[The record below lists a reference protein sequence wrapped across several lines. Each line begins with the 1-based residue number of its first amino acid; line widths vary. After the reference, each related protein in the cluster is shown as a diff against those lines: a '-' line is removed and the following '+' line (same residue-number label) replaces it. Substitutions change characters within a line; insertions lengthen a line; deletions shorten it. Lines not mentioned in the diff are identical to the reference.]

1 MLYEN
6 FIKMKRSNREQ
17 YYQNRSIAELKR
29 EAQNRHLIIPQ
40 PVTKNYLIYILL
52 NSENQQNRPVN
63 NYSNSNNASD
73 DNLTPNNDNHR
84 HQHHQHHHSNIPR
97 TSPSYSPSPAPPAN
111 TASNRSNKKEKKR
124 EYSPV
129 LPKNTQN
136 QKNKKAKENKK
147 KENFF
152 NFQAIKDMFPITDAD
167 GFNDIINY
175 CVLICLLY
183 YGIFNQIFLILF
195 SVFLVDL
202 ISTNHIRIKSIQ
214 QNTKNKIKFVLTWI
228 YLLIC
233 ALFPFEALAA
243 FISFYI
249 SKKVYFGN
257 IQNIDLLLLIF
268 YFSVLHFIGIS
279 ILVFFM
285 FKQHLR
291 NTNSRFIE
299 RLFNIY

>member
-1 MLYEN
+1 
-6 FIKMKRSNREQ
+6 
-17 YYQNRSIAELKR
+17 
-29 EAQNRHLIIPQ
+29 
-40 PVTKNYLIYILL
+40 
-52 NSENQQNRPVN
+52 
-63 NYSNSNNASD
+63 
-73 DNLTPNNDNHR
+73 
-84 HQHHQHHHSNIPR
+84 
-97 TSPSYSPSPAPPAN
+97 
-111 TASNRSNKKEKKR
+111 
-124 EYSPV
+124 
-129 LPKNTQN
+129 
-136 QKNKKAKENKK
+136 
-147 KENFF
+147 
-152 NFQAIKDMFPITDAD
+152 MFPITDAD

-175 CVLICLLY
+175 CVLLCLLY

-195 SVFLVDL
+195 SVFFVDL

-249 SKKVYFGN
+249 SKKVNFGN